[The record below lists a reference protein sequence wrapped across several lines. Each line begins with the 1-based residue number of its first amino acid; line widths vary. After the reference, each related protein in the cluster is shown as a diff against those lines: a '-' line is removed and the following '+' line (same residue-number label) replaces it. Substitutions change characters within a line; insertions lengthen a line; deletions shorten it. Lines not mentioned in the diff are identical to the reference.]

1 MTSDPIR
8 RPSWR
13 RLTSLLALALT
24 LVLLAAGCG
33 DSKNK
38 TAAKSTG
45 TTAAGSAA
53 KALPAAQLT
62 LVAYSTPQE
71 AYDKLTEA
79 FRQTPQG
86 KNITFTKS
94 FGASG
99 DQSRAVESGLT
110 ADVVAFALEPDIT
123 RLVKANLVA
132 ADWNSG
138 PEKGMI
144 TDSVVAFVTRKGNPK
159 HIKTWSD
166 LTKPGV
172 EVITPNP
179 FTSGGARWNVMAGWG
194 AQLKQGRSEADAKAY
209 LEALFRNVPVQD
221 DSARKALQTFTSGK
235 GDVMLAYEN
244 EAIFAQLKG
253 QAIDYT
259 IPDQTIL
266 IENPIAVTSNSK
278 YPEQAKAFIEYLRT
292 PAAQAIFAENGYR
305 PTTQGVT
312 KARKFETPKTL
323 FTIADVGGW
332 ADVSKKF
339 FDPTTGIVA
348 GIERGLGVSID
359 KK

>member
-1 MTSDPIR
+1 MTRSTRQPR
-8 RPSWR
+8 ASHRVTALPA
-13 RLTSLLALALT
+13 LVLAVMLLA
-24 LVLLAAGCG
+24 VGCG
-33 DSKNK
+33 DSKKDN
-38 TAAKSTG
+38 AKSTG
-45 TTAAGSAA
+45 TTAAGSGA

-71 AYDKLTEA
+71 AYEKLTEA
-79 FRQTPQG
+79 FRKTTHG

-110 ADVVAFALEPDIT
+110 ADVVAFALEPDVT

-132 ADWNSG
+132 ADWNRG

-159 HIKTWSD
+159 KIKSWAD
-166 LTKPGV
+166 LTKPGI

-194 AQLKQGRSEADAKAY
+194 AQVKQGKSEAEAKAY

-244 EAIFAQLKG
+244 EAIFAQQKG

-259 IPDQTIL
+259 IPDETIL
-266 IENPIAVTSNSK
+266 IENPIAITSSSK
-278 YPEQAKAFIEYLRT
+278 YPEQAKAFVDYLRT
-292 PAAQAIFAENGYR
+292 PEAQTIFAENGYR

-312 KARKFETPKTL
+312 TGDKFETPKTL

-332 ADVSKKF
+332 SDVTKKF
-339 FDPTTGIVA
+339 FDTTTGIVA
-348 GIERGLGVSID
+348 GIERGLGVSVE